1 MQKIFQRVKK
11 WVMQVVIGLVAGMRK
26 TETDFFTGAGVSTEV
41 GSEINQQV
49 RDNRISKKLLRG
61 EITQEVKELVWRTY
75 KVDRESHE
83 YEYFSPT
90 LAKRKGK
97 KVMDEKAVKYENSEN
112 MKLITIQ
119 GNNKIGEKLNISAY
133 ASYDEK
139 GNQEDKESYKKGD
152 SVDVGEVEYTVQVT
166 RQYTARYRIEEF
178 VRRVVVKQERNA
190 EEDNKNV
197 RVDLY
202 VSKYPNSSA
211 YKSKGFVRE
220 VEFIMRSGKPSDV
233 YEFETLSFVTNKA
246 AKFYDGVKFV
256 FGEFKY
262 IGTVEYDGCYIIKFD
277 AQTLTEEDLIEKY
290 RCDELD
296 EKYEKK
302 APKETTIQADLYADS
317 EIRTYRCAEC
327 GKEVTYDLSKIDG
340 MVPKEARL
348 ITDEKEEK
356 DESTEYFDLQM
367 SKEVTGRMLCKDC
380 MAKHMTDVYQNA
392 MKTLER
398 RTLENSTSN
407 E

>member
-1 MQKIFQRVKK
+1 MQKIFKGIKK
-11 WVMQVVIGLVAGMRK
+11 WATQLIIGLVAGMRK
-26 TETDFFTGAGVSTEV
+26 TESDMLTSAGISTEV

-75 KVDRESHE
+75 KVDRESRE
-83 YEYFSPT
+83 YEYYSPT
-90 LAKRKGK
+90 LAKKKGK
-97 KVMDEKAVKYENSEN
+97 KVMDEKAVQYENSEN

-119 GNNKIGEKLNISAY
+119 GNHKIGETLNISAY

-139 GNQEDKESYKKGD
+139 GNQEDKETYKKED
-152 SVDVGEVEYTVQVT
+152 SVNVGEVEYTVHIT

-178 VRRVVVKQERNA
+178 IRRIVVKQERNTD
-190 EEDNKNV
+190 ETNKNV
-197 RVDLY
+197 RLDIY

-220 VEFIMRSGKPSDV
+220 VEYIMRSGKPSDV

-256 FGEFKY
+256 FGGFKY
-262 IGTVEYDGCYIIKFD
+262 VCTVEYDGCYIIKFD
-277 AQTLTEEDLIEKY
+277 AQILTEEDLIEKY
-290 RCDELD
+290 RCEELD
-296 EKYEKK
+296 EKYANKT
-302 APKETTIQADLYADS
+302 PKETTIQADIYADS
-317 EIRTYRCAEC
+317 NIQTYRCAEC

-340 MVPKEARL
+340 LVPKEARL
-348 ITDEKEEK
+348 ITDEKE
-356 DESTEYFDLQM
+356 DSDNTEYYDLQM
-367 SKEVTGRMLCKDC
+367 SKEVTGKMLCKDC

-392 MKTLER
+392 MKNLEK
-398 RTLENSTSN
+398 RTLENQAVT

>member
-1 MQKIFQRVKK
+1 MQKIFKWIKK
-11 WVMQVVIGLVAGMRK
+11 WTTQLIIGLVAGMRK
-26 TETDFFTGAGVSTEV
+26 TESDMFTAAGISTEV

-90 LAKRKGK
+90 LAKKKGK

-112 MKLITIQ
+112 MALITIQ
-119 GNNKIGEKLNISAY
+119 GNNKVGEKLNISAY

-139 GNQEDKESYKKGD
+139 GNQEDKETYKKED
-152 SVDVGEVEYTVQVT
+152 SVDVGEVEYTVHIT

-178 VRRVVVKQERNA
+178 IRRVVVKQDGVV
-190 EEDNKNV
+190 EEGDKKV
-197 RVDLY
+197 RLDLY

-220 VEFIMRSGKPSDV
+220 VERIMQSGKPSDV

-256 FGEFKY
+256 FGDFQY
-262 IGTVEYDGCYIIKFD
+262 VGTVEYDGCYIIKFD
-277 AQTLTEEDLIEKY
+277 AQILTEEDLIEKY
-290 RCDELD
+290 RCEELD
-296 EKYEKK
+296 EKYERK
-302 APKETTIQADLYADS
+302 APKETTIQADIYADS
-317 EIRTYRCAEC
+317 NIQTYRCAEC

-340 MVPKEARL
+340 MAPKEARL
-348 ITDEKEEK
+348 ITDEKE
-356 DESTEYFDLQM
+356 DSDNTEYYDLQM

-398 RTLENSTSN
+398 RTLENTTSS